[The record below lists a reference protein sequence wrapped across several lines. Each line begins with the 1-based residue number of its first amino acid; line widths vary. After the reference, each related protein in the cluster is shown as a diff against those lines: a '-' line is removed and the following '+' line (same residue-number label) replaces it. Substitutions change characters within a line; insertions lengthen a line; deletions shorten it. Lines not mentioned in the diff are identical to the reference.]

1 MSMSATK
8 IAQLHKLLS
17 ITRADSPSM
26 FLQNAILQ
34 LLSLFKIALFLRI
47 IIDYIR
53 MFARSWRP
61 NTFLLGFFEIIYTI
75 TERPMAFV
83 RRFIPPLRL
92 GGVALDLSFIVLLIA
107 INLLQALVIAV
118 L

>member
-1 MSMSATK
+1 
-8 IAQLHKLLS
+8 
-17 ITRADSPSM
+17 M
-26 FLQNAILQ
+26 FLQNALLQ

-61 NTFLLGFFEIIYTI
+61 NTIVLGIFEIIYTI
-75 TERPMAFV
+75 TEKPMAFV

-107 INLLQALVIAV
+107 INLLQAVVIAV